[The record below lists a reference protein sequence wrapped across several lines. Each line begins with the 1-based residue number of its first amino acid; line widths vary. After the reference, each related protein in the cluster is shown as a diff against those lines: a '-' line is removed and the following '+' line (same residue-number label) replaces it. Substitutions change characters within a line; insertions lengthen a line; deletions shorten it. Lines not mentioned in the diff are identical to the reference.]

1 MSKFIKNF
9 VRDERGITAIEY
21 AIMAGLIAIALALSV
36 GKLTTGI
43 DNAFQAIATKIS
55 PPT

>member
-21 AIMAGLIAIALALSV
+21 ALLAGLISLGLILAVKPLTDGLLTAFTAIQTT
-36 GKLTTGI
+36 LTTH
-43 DNAFQAIATKIS
+43 
-55 PPT
+55 